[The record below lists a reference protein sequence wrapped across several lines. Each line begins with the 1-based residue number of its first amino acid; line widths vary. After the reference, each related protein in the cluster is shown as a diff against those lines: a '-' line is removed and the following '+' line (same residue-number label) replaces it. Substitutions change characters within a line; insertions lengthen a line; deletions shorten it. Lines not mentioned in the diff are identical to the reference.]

1 MPKRLFSIFS
11 LHQAPEKP
19 TFVAG
24 NFLSVALI
32 TSVLTLSSLTL
43 SPLTFAGT
51 KDQVIEK
58 GDLDCGVFPDDPG
71 RSAINDKG
79 RWEGFYV
86 DFCRATAAAVL
97 GDPEFVNFIEVGATT
112 RFTTLMEKKTDVVM
126 YSSTWTLGREN
137 QYQVEFPAIYLLD
150 GQGFMVR
157 KSSGIRKLSDLQ
169 GKRIC
174 VTANTTTHNNLV
186 DTFDSRGYKADIIF
200 ANGDSFFRG
209 SCDAYTA
216 DRMNLATNR
225 ANRAD
230 NPNDYIM
237 LPEMISR
244 EPIGPKV
251 RNDDPEWSRIIRSV
265 VHAVILAEEKGITS
279 LNIDQV
285 MAKSKDVEVLNLL
298 GKTGDIGPQLGLDSQ
313 WAYRIIK
320 SVGNYGEIYNRHF
333 GLGTPINMERG
344 LNRLWNQGG
353 ALFAPPF
360 K

>member
-1 MPKRLFSIFS
+1 MFKQLHPLFFATSSRQVFS
-11 LHQAPEKP
+11 LLGFKSALL
-19 TFVAG
+19 VLLLSAG
-24 NFLSVALI
+24 
-32 TSVLTLSSLTL
+32 LTLSHTSAA
-43 SPLTFAGT
+43 ST
-51 KDQVIEK
+51 KEEVQNK

-71 RSAINDKG
+71 RSAINNKG

-86 DFCRATAAAVL
+86 DFCRAAAAAVL
-97 GDPEFVNFIEVGATT
+97 GNPEFVNFIEVGATS
-112 RFTTLMEKKTDVVM
+112 RFTSLMEKKTDVVM

-137 QYQVEFPAIYLLD
+137 QYQVDFPAIYLLD

-157 KSSGIRKLSDLQ
+157 KSSGIKQLSDLD
-169 GKRIC
+169 GKRVC
-174 VTANTTTHNNLV
+174 VTANTTTHNNLT
-186 DTFDSRGYKADIIF
+186 DTFQARNVQADIIF

-209 SCDAYTA
+209 SCDAYSA

-230 NPNDYIM
+230 NPNDYM
-237 LPEMISR
+237 VLPDMISR
-244 EPIGPKV
+244 EPIGPTV
-251 RNDDPEWSRIIRSV
+251 RNDDAEWARIIRSV

-279 LNIDQV
+279 QNIDQV
-285 MAKSKDVEVLNLL
+285 LKTSKDIEVLNLL
-298 GKTGDIGPQLGLDSQ
+298 GKTGDIGPQLGLDNR
-313 WAYRIIK
+313 WGYRVIK
-320 SVGNYGEIYNRHF
+320 SVGNYGEIFNRHF

>member
-1 MPKRLFSIFS
+1 MPKRLFSLFTSASHPASSKGHFFS
-11 LHQAPEKP
+11 GKTIA
-19 TFVAG
+19 
-24 NFLSVALI
+24 
-32 TSVLTLSSLTL
+32 LTLLSGALTL
-43 SPLTFAGT
+43 SPLASAGT
-51 KDQVIEK
+51 KDIVMDK

-97 GDPEFVNFIEVGATT
+97 GNPEFVNFIEVGATT

-137 QYQVEFPAIYLLD
+137 QYQVEFPAIYLMD

-157 KSSGIRKLSDLQ
+157 KSAGIRQLSDLQ

-186 DTFDSRGYKADIIF
+186 DTFHSRGYKADIIF

-230 NPNDYIM
+230 NPKDYIV

-279 LNIDQV
+279 VNIDQV
-285 MAKSKDVEVLNLL
+285 LATSKDVEVLNLL
-298 GKTGDIGPQLGLDSQ
+298 GKTGDIGPQLGLDPQ

>member
-1 MPKRLFSIFS
+1 M
-11 LHQAPEKP
+11 KP
-19 TFVAG
+19 LMSPLNPSYQPTP
-24 NFLSVALI
+24 LI
-32 TSVLTLSSLTL
+32 L
-43 SPLTFAGT
+43 SPLLKSLLILGLLSCFFATIAPAQAAT
-51 KDQVIEK
+51 KNDVIQK
-58 GDLDCGVFPDDPG
+58 GDLNCGVFPDDPG
-71 RSAINDKG
+71 RSAISSDG

-97 GDPEFVNFIEVGATT
+97 GNAEFVNFIEVGAKS

-126 YSSTWTLGREN
+126 YSSTWTLGREDL
-137 QYQVEFPAIYLLD
+137 YQVDFPAIYLMD

-157 KSSGIRKLSDLQ
+157 KNSGIRQLSDLQ
-169 GKRIC
+169 GKKIC

-186 DTFDSRGYKADIIF
+186 DTFNSRGYQADIVF

-230 NPNDYIM
+230 NPKDYIV
-237 LPEMISR
+237 LPDAISR

-279 LNIDQV
+279 GNIDLV
-285 MAKSKDVEVLNLL
+285 MKNSKDKEVLNLL
-298 GKTGDIGPQLGLDSQ
+298 GESGDIGPNLGLDPK
-313 WAYRIIK
+313 WAYRVIK
-320 SVGNYGEIYNRHF
+320 AVGNYGEIYNRHF
-333 GLGTPINMERG
+333 GLGTAINMERG

-353 ALFAPPF
+353 VLFAPPF

>member
-1 MPKRLFSIFS
+1 MISQLG
-11 LHQAPEKP
+11 LA
-19 TFVAG
+19 A
-24 NFLSVALI
+24 
-32 TSVLTLSSLTL
+32 
-43 SPLTFAGT
+43 T
-51 KDQVIEK
+51 KDKVVK
-58 GDLDCGVFPDDPG
+58 NGDLNCGVFPDDPG

-97 GDPEFVNFIEVGATT
+97 GNPEFVNFIEVGAKT
-112 RFTTLMEKKTDVVM
+112 RFTTLMKRQTDVVM

-137 QYQVEFPAIYLLD
+137 QYQIEFPAIYLLD

-157 KSSGIRKLSDLQ
+157 RSSGIRRLSDLQ

-174 VTANTTTHNNLV
+174 VTANTTTYNNLV
-186 DTFDSRGYKADIIF
+186 DTFNALSYDSHIIF

-230 NPNDYIM
+230 NPKDYIV

-279 LNIDQV
+279 GNLDQV
-285 MAKSKDVEVLNLL
+285 LKTTTDVEVMNLL
-298 GKTGDIGPQLGLDSQ
+298 GKTSNIGTELGLDQ
-313 WAYRIIK
+313 EWAYRVIK
-320 SVGNYGEIYNRHF
+320 AVGNYGEIYNRHF

>member
-1 MPKRLFSIFS
+1 MLKIFS
-11 LHQAPEKP
+11 
-19 TFVAG
+19 
-24 NFLSVALI
+24 ALFP
-32 TSVLTLSSLTL
+32 SASDNSSSTQTL
-43 SPLTFAGT
+43 SPTRKLAFALLSGTLLFSATTYAGT
-51 KDQVIEK
+51 KDDVIKK

-71 RSAINDKG
+71 RSAINDQG

-97 GDPEFVNFIEVGATT
+97 GNPEFVSFIEVGAKT

-137 QYQVEFPAIYLLD
+137 TYQVEFPAIYLLD

-157 KSSGIRKLSDLQ
+157 KKSGIRQLSDLQ

-186 DTFDSRGYKADIIF
+186 DTFRARGYQADVIF

-230 NPNDYIM
+230 NPKDYIV
-237 LPEMISR
+237 LPEM
-244 EPIGPKV
+244 
-251 RNDDPEWSRIIRSV
+251 
-265 VHAVILAEEKGITS
+265 
-279 LNIDQV
+279 
-285 MAKSKDVEVLNLL
+285 
-298 GKTGDIGPQLGLDSQ
+298 
-313 WAYRIIK
+313 
-320 SVGNYGEIYNRHF
+320 
-333 GLGTPINMERG
+333 
-344 LNRLWNQGG
+344 
-353 ALFAPPF
+353 
-360 K
+360 